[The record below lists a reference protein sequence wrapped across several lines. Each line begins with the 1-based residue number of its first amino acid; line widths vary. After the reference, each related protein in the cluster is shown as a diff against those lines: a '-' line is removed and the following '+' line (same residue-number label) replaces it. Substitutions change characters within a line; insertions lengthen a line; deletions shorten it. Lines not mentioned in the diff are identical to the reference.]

1 MGQASRA
8 DPRAT
13 ETPCF
18 FDDGA
23 GTIPGCGGTASEDK
37 SMLKVEQ
44 LYFGDKRL
52 DALKDEIINVIVSR
66 CEGQNIPV
74 VSVLGILNLVEDDL
88 KEMMEE

>member
-1 MGQASRA
+1 
-8 DPRAT
+8 
-13 ETPCF
+13 
-18 FDDGA
+18 
-23 GTIPGCGGTASEDK
+23 
-37 SMLKVEQ
+37 MLKVEQ